1 VDVERQHIRVR
12 LRRLAVD
19 SRALKAAVE
28 EQFGPDFDRDRWATL
43 FDSEDPHDVNAVSA
57 VISAYERIVNGLV
70 EAARSGLVASGIAQ
84 PAGTPESVRTD
95 LERVRD
101 DGGLTD
107 PQIDLLVDL
116 SRTRNA
122 LQHIY
127 IDVSND
133 DARDAVRKLRQN
145 LALLTRALNTWFTK
159 YGVGA

>member
-1 VDVERQHIRVR
+1 M
-12 LRRLAVD
+12 
-19 SRALKAAVE
+19 
-28 EQFGPDFDRDRWATL
+28 
-43 FDSEDPHDVNAVSA
+43 
-57 VISAYERIVNGLV
+57 SAYERIVNGLV
-70 EAARSGLVASGIAQ
+70 EAARSGLVASGVAR
-84 PAGTPESVRTD
+84 PAGTAESVRTD

-133 DARDAVRKLRQN
+133 NARDAVRKLRQN
-145 LALLTRALNTWFTK
+145 LPRLTRALNAWFTR
-159 YGVGA
+159 YDVGA